1 MKSQLKGFT
10 LVELLTVIGII
21 SLLVGILVP
30 ALHIAR
36 LRAREASDRATL
48 NSISMALE
56 TFRNDHGFYPPS
68 HVRNE
73 VIQGIFTIPTTLD
86 IAWQPGLNPP
96 DQGAHRLFEALM
108 GLDTLGFQENYC
120 YKTNAGDVPAL
131 PPGTPIAFNL
141 NTKVWEGTKRWGP
154 YIGMDN
160 VEMGR
165 MYEANDGGENFD
177 VPDASGIPSSN
188 NNWVFLDTIGLNN
201 PKAILYYRARPSRKQ
216 HWDSGWNFNGKQLNP
231 DDYDNLAIYNY
242 KDNMWITQD
251 TIFSST
257 IPLYPSFD
265 EPVEFYNYTWD
276 PMTGLDPANNNQP
289 NIFHPSARPYN
300 KDSFILINAG
310 RDNQYGTKD
319 DICNFQIRKN

>member
-1 MKSQLKGFT
+1 MKSRIKGFT

-36 LRAREASDRATL
+36 LRAREATDRATL
-48 NSISMALE
+48 NSISMAVE

-73 VIQGIFTIPTTLD
+73 VIWGLTMPTTLD
-86 IAWQPGLNPP
+86 IAWQQGLVPP

-120 YKTNAGDVPAL
+120 YKTNEGNTTEVPD
-131 PPGTPIAFNL
+131 GTPIAYNSAGQW
-141 NTKVWEGTKRWGP
+141 VETKRWGP

-160 VEMGR
+160 IEMGR
-165 MYEANDGGENFD
+165 MYEAHYDSQTFT
-177 VPDASGIPSSN
+177 PPTPSGALTSN
-188 NNWVFLDTIGLNN
+188 NNYVFLDTIGLNN
-201 PKAILYYRARPSRKQ
+201 PRAILYYRARPSKNL
-216 HWDSGWNFNGKQLNP
+216 HWQNDW
-231 DDYDNLAIYNY
+231 DLAKCEQWGIYNY
-242 KDNMWITQD
+242 NDNVLITQD
-251 TIFSST
+251 ENTSNQPYHPRFVAN
-257 IPLYPSFD
+257 PNP
-265 EPVEFYNYTWD
+265 EAFYNYIWD

-310 RDNQYGTKD
+310 RDNQYGTED
-319 DICNFQIRKN
+319 DICNFQRR

>member
-1 MKSQLKGFT
+1 MKSRIKGFT

-36 LRAREASDRATL
+36 LRAREATDRATL
-48 NSISMALE
+48 NSISMAVE

-73 VIQGIFTIPTTLD
+73 VIWGLTMPTTLD
-86 IAWQPGLNPP
+86 IAWQQGLDPP

-120 YKTNAGDVPAL
+120 YKINEGNTTEVLD
-131 PPGTPIAFNL
+131 GTPIAYNSAGQW
-141 NTKVWEGTKRWGP
+141 VETKRWGP

-160 VEMGR
+160 IEMGR
-165 MYEANDGGENFD
+165 MYEAHYDSLRFKP
-177 VPDASGIPSSN
+177 PDPSGNLQSN

-201 PKAILYYRARPSRKQ
+201 PRAILYYRARPSRKL
-216 HWDSGWNFNGKQLNP
+216 HWYSNWKYNGDQFTV

-242 KDNMWITQD
+242 KDNIEITTD
-251 TIFSST
+251 TGSSGFYHPNFADPT
-257 IPLYPSFD
+257 DPQG
-265 EPVEFYNYTWD
+265 FYNYIWD

-289 NIFHPSARPYN
+289 NILHPSARPYN

-310 RDNQYGTKD
+310 RDNQYGTED